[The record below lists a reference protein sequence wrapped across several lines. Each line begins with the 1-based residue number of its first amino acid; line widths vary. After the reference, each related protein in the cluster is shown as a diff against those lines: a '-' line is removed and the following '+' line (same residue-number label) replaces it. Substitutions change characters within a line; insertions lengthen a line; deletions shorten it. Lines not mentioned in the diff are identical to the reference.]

1 MSDNNMLPDGVK
13 FKGLEKD
20 SFRYLPEKTY
30 AVIRF
35 DGKNFSTFT
44 KRFEKPYDLNFM
56 GVMDEVTR
64 KMAATIPGAIAGYT
78 QSDEISIV
86 FSDLA
91 GENSQMWFGG
101 RVDKMLSI
109 GAATVTALFMQAL
122 KFDGVGQIPVFDARV
137 HTLADVDEVD
147 EYVRWRRFDAQKN
160 AVTMAA
166 NVLHSHKSLMS
177 VSSKDRLRLLEGTP
191 YEKLPEGFFNG
202 RVAFKETFEQ
212 DAAQAVPAGVRRPA
226 DAPTTVTR
234 SRWVSK
240 DATRAYMEQDF
251 LKLF

>member
-1 MSDNNMLPDGVK
+1 METISLI
-13 FKGLEKD
+13 F
-20 SFRYLPEKTY
+20 
-30 AVIRF
+30 
-35 DGKNFSTFT
+35 
-44 KRFEKPYDLNFM
+44 
-56 GVMDEVTR
+56 
-64 KMAATIPGAIAGYT
+64 AAEPQT
-78 QSDEISIV
+78 
-86 FSDLA
+86 DLA

-212 DAAQAVPAGVRRPA
+212 ALVGVQQLLLL
-226 DAPTTVTR
+226 
-234 SRWVSK
+234 SW
-240 DATRAYMEQDF
+240 
-251 LKLF
+251 LKKFGTKKY